1 MSDYHKLMRI
11 VDKETISMDELR
23 QITNDELVS
32 EIKETAPDK
41 KRKFMMRYEVRLTN
55 GEIYYVFVKKP
66 WYMILSELSNK
77 NKKEA

>member
-1 MSDYHKLMRI
+1 MSDYHTLMRI

>member
-1 MSDYHKLMRI
+1 MSDYHKLMRR
-11 VDKETISMDELR
+11 VYKETISMNELR